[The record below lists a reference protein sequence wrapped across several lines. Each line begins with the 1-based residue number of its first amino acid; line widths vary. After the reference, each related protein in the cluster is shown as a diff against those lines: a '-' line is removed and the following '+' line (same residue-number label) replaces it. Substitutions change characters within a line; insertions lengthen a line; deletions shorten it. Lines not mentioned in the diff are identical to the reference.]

1 MTMSSM
7 IEPDEAAAVV
17 KDCCAPGR
25 AAFLTAA
32 PDRSPAD
39 AATPAT
45 GDDEC

>member
-1 MTMSSM
+1 MSSM

-25 AAFLTAA
+25 AAFLAM
-32 PDRSPAD
+32 PGSDRSPAD